1 MSGLELN
8 KIAASILLAGLIAMI
23 VGNIADI
30 LYRPLE
36 TPEKRGF
43 QVDISAENPAGAAPA
58 AAVPVDLGALLAA
71 ANADKG
77 KETAKKC
84 AACHTFAKGEP
95 NKIGPN
101 LYGIVGNKKGHAAD
115 FAYSPGML
123 NFAGDKTWSYGELYQ
138 FINHPQKHVPGTK
151 MGFAGLD
158 KPEDIANVISFL
170 RTLSDSPTALP
181 KPGTM
186 VTPEK

>member
-1 MSGLELN
+1 
-8 KIAASILLAGLIAMI
+8 MI

-30 LYRPLE
+30 LYHPLE

-43 QVDISAENPAGAAPA
+43 QVEVAADAGSGNAAPAA

-71 ANADKG
+71 ASADKG
-77 KETAKKC
+77 KEIAKKC

-115 FAYSPGML
+115 FAYSQGML
-123 NFAGDKTWSYGELYQ
+123 NFAGNKTWSYEELYQ

-158 KPEDIANVISFL
+158 KPEDIANVIAFL
-170 RTLSDSPTALP
+170 HTLSDAPPPLP